1 MVTNQSLNFTFHNF
15 MDKKKIKNIVL
26 KKEVKTKKN
35 EKTVKPEY
43 PEPNIHNELHIENKY
58 LKMKV
63 HLDKI
68 PMKFINFDAKEDK
81 FTLETLKYTK
91 KFFVE

>member
-1 MVTNQSLNFTFHNF
+1 

-26 KKEVKTKKN
+26 KNQVKSQKTEKN
-35 EKTVKPEY
+35 DY
-43 PEPNIHNELHIENKY
+43 PEPEIHNDLHVEKKY

-63 HLDKI
+63 HLDKV

-81 FTLETLKYTK
+81 FTLDTLKFTK
-91 KFFVE
+91 KYFVE